1 MGRKKGPLGSLDVE
15 DQEAKSKVS
24 LVLDVLAGE
33 KSISEACRQTG
44 IQPMQY
50 YKLEE
55 RMVRAML
62 AAATLKPGRGRRKD
76 PLAEASALATETDE
90 LRKEHRRLK
99 SLVRV
104 SKKLFKTGRRKPRK
118 TGPRG
123 PKPGSPSPLAAT
135 EPRKPGRPALTAT
148 TAK

>member
-1 MGRKKGPLGSLDVE
+1 MRRKKGPLGSLDVE

-44 IQPMQY
+44 IKPMQY

-55 RMVRAML
+55 RMVRAMF
-62 AAATLKPGRGRRKD
+62 AAATVKPGRGRRKD
-76 PLAEASALATETDE
+76 PLAEASALATQTED
-90 LRKEHRRLK
+90 LRQEHRRLK

-104 SKKLFKTGRRKPRK
+104 TKKLFRTGRRKARK
-118 TGPRG
+118 TGPGR
-123 PKPGSPSPLAAT
+123 PREGSPVQSAPT
-135 EPRKPGRPALTAT
+135 ETRKPGRPALTAT
-148 TAK
+148 AQ

>member
-1 MGRKKGPLGSLDVE
+1 MRRKKGPLGSLDVE

-44 IQPMQY
+44 IKPMQY

-55 RMVRAML
+55 RMVRAMF
-62 AAATLKPGRGRRKD
+62 AAATVKPGRGRRKD

-104 SKKLFKTGRRKPRK
+104 SKKLFKTSRRKPRK
-118 TGPRG
+118 TGPGR
-123 PKPGSPSPLAAT
+123 PKEGPLASPVT
-135 EPRKPGRPALTAT
+135 EPRRPGRPPMAAAAT
-148 TAK
+148 P